1 MLITT
6 HELAR
11 KCVVELHSL
20 DYSSVAKGA
29 EATPARAQQE
39 QKATEACRNQWAGS
53 TIPNVTMLA
62 MKQKNS
68 QQIEFVLL
76 ARRQSL
82 NQKNNTTV
90 WRHLP
95 LRQHAAEQT

>member
-1 MLITT
+1 MTA

-11 KCVVELHSL
+11 KRVVELHAL
-20 DYSSVAKGA
+20 DYSSVARGTK
-29 EATPARAQQE
+29 ATPARAQQE

-62 MKQKNS
+62 MKQKSS
-68 QQIEFVLL
+68 QQIEFVLS

-82 NQKNNTTV
+82 EQENSAAV

-95 LRQHAAEQT
+95 FRQHAAEQT